1 MPEHPNS
8 HTQPPADHPAVRE
21 VRRQQA
27 ELKRL
32 QTQADEIRAIR
43 DEALAQLVR
52 EGYTPGK
59 AARAVGLS
67 TQTVRNIKLEVLS
80 EKKSDAEN

>member
-1 MPEHPNS
+1 M
-8 HTQPPADHPAVRE
+8 RE

-32 QTQADEIRAIR
+32 QTQAHKLRAIR

-67 TQTVRNIKLEVLS
+67 TQTVRNIKLEVLA
-80 EKKSDAEN
+80 EKKNDAEN

>member
-1 MPEHPNS
+1 MPDQPRS
-8 HTQPPADHPAVRE
+8 HTEPPADHPAVRE
-21 VRRQQA
+21 VRQQQA

-32 QTQADEIRAIR
+32 QTQAREIRVKR
-43 DEALAQLVR
+43 DQALAQLIR

-67 TQTVRNIKLEVLS
+67 TQTARNVNRAVLS
-80 EKKSDAEN
+80 EKKNDAEN